1 MNSGNKEIFAKNL
14 RSYINKNGKN
24 RKDVAADLNV
34 SYSTLTDWIN
44 GKKFPRIDK
53 IEMLAEYFGVSKSDL
68 IEDFEEIKKDL
79 KLPKFDGGFTF
90 VNINGKALY
99 VEGQKGL
106 LHLSE
111 EKIMVRVNKKILI
124 INGKNLKIKEMTK
137 ETISLTGEI
146 EKTEVV

>member
-1 MNSGNKEIFAKNL
+1 MFNF
-14 RSYINKNGKN
+14 
-24 RKDVAADLNV
+24 
-34 SYSTLTDWIN
+34 
-44 GKKFPRIDK
+44 
-53 IEMLAEYFGVSKSDL
+53 
-68 IEDFEEIKKDL
+68 FEEIKKDL
-79 KLPKFDGGFTF
+79 KLPKFDGEFTF
-90 VNINGKALY
+90 VNINGKAIY
-99 VEGQKGL
+99 IEGQKGL